1 MRPKFSGSRYLHYFP
16 DCTLN
21 RFLAIIL
28 FRTNKFLVTSICFFS
43 KHACHE
49 IMPATFSK
57 NKRKYSVCFFAVLV
71 WDNAYHTLF
80 CKTKK
85 LVLTYFCIFC
95 LQCWYGIMPFDK
107 IFAKKKLSPKI
118 FFAKIYFCSFCMMN
132 LDAKSMILRKLAKF
146 PA

>member
-16 DCTLN
+16 DCTPN

-71 WDNAYHTLF
+71 WDNAYHTFF
-80 CKTKK
+80 CKTKE
-85 LVLTYFCIFC
+85 LVLNIFVFFVC
-95 LQCWYGIMPFDK
+95 SVGTGSFLLTKFLR
-107 IFAKKKLSPKI
+107 KKKISPKI